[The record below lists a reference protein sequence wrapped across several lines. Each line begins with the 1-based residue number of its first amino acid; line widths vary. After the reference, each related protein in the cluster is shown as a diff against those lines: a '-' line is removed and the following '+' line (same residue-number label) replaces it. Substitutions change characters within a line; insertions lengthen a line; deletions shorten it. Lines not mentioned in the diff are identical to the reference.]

1 MSQPARQ
8 VARRAGATPT
18 RTARAAAP
26 ARGPVPSTERARPTR
41 TPAARPRT
49 STPPH
54 PRRRARRGTSPA
66 FWVLTAV
73 VVTAMVVGIVSL
85 SALVVQAS
93 FRVDALQSQIARL
106 TDQQRVLH
114 EQVAAESSPA
124 RIQEWART
132 QGLVMPGN
140 GDVVVLRVPATRGS
154 GA

>member
-8 VARRAGATPT
+8 VRV
-18 RTARAAAP
+18 AAP
-26 ARGPVPSTERARPTR
+26 VRRPVPSTERARPTR

-54 PRRRARRGTSPA
+54 PQRRARRGPSPA
-66 FWVLTAV
+66 FWIFTAI

-93 FRVDALQSQIARL
+93 FRVDSLQSRIAQL

-124 RIQEWART
+124 RIQTWAR
-132 QGLVMPGN
+132 QEGLVMP
-140 GDVVVLRVPATRGS
+140 GDVVVLRVPGTQGS

>member
-8 VARRAGATPT
+8 IAAST
-18 RTARAAAP
+18 RPSRAAAP
-26 ARGPVPSTERARPTR
+26 ARRPVPSTERARPTR

-54 PRRRARRGTSPA
+54 PHRRARRGPSPA
-66 FWVLTAV
+66 FWILTAV
-73 VVTAMVVGIVSL
+73 VVTAMVVAIVSL

-93 FRVDALQSQIARL
+93 FQVDALQSQIAQL
-106 TDQQRVLH
+106 TDQPRVLH

-124 RIQEWART
+124 RIQEWARKE
-132 QGLVMPGN
+132 GLVMP
-140 GDVVVLRVPATRGS
+140 GDVVVLRVPATGGS

>member
-1 MSQPARQ
+1 VSQPARQ
-8 VARRAGATPT
+8 V
-18 RTARAAAP
+18 RTAARAPQVRAAAP
-26 ARGPVPSTERARPTR
+26 ARRPVPSTERARPTR

-54 PRRRARRGTSPA
+54 PHRRARRGPSPA
-66 FWVLTAV
+66 FWIFSAV
-73 VVTAMVVGIVSL
+73 VVSAMVVAIVSL

-93 FRVDALQSQIARL
+93 FRVDSLTSQIAQL

-124 RIQEWART
+124 RIQAWAHQ
-132 QGLVMPGN
+132 QGMVMPS
-140 GDVVVLRVPATRGS
+140 DVVVLRVPAAQGS

>member
-1 MSQPARQ
+1 MSQPARTLANAAP
-8 VARRAGATPT
+8 ARPT
-18 RTARAAAP
+18 RTTAP

-49 STPPH
+49 PTPPPPH
-54 PRRRARRGTSPA
+54 RRARRGPSPA

-93 FRVDALQSQIARL
+93 FRVDALQSQITRL

-124 RIQEWART
+124 RIQDWAR
-132 QGLVMPGN
+132 QVGMVMPA
-140 GDVVVLRVPATRGS
+140 DVVVLRVPATRGS
-154 GA
+154 GS